1 MQATGTTHYDIYA
14 YPGSYTPIQFKM
26 ETLQEELVSSR
37 QGSKN
42 PPCNI
47 CETNEYYKIELAVP
61 GLKRDEFFAGINTEG
76 KLSVSAMRREADA
89 IFSGTYRKHAF
100 NYNSFNR
107 QFVLPPNVDTDFI
120 KAEYREG
127 VLQFLFLKTDRPYQK
142 RPSVI
147 VIY

>member
-1 MQATGTTHYDIYA
+1 MQTINDYHNDIYT

-26 ETLQEELVSSR
+26 ETLKAGLVSSHQR
-37 QGSKN
+37 PKN

-47 CETNEYYKIELAVP
+47 SETNEYYKIELAVP
-61 GLKRDEFFAGINTEG
+61 GLKRDDFFAGINCDG
-76 KLSVSAMRREADA
+76 KLAVSAFRRET
-89 IFSGTYRKHAF
+89 GPVPNGKYRKHAF
-100 NYNSFNR
+100 NYDSFSCR
-107 QFVLPPNVDTDFI
+107 LPLPQNVDTDFV

-127 VLQFLFLKTDRPYQK
+127 VLLFLFLKTEKPYQK

>member
-1 MQATGTTHYDIYA
+1 MQTANAHHNDIYT

-26 ETLQEELVSSR
+26 ETLEAELATSH

-61 GLKRDEFFAGINTEG
+61 GLKRDDFFAGINNEG
-76 KLSVSAMRREADA
+76 KLSVSALRKDA
-89 IFSGTYRKHAF
+89 APMVNGIYRKHAF
-100 NYNSFNR
+100 NCNSFSR
-107 QFVLPPNVDTDFI
+107 QLPLPQNVDTDFV

-127 VLQFLFLKTDRPYQK
+127 ILIFLFLKTEKPYQK